1 MPYDEIEWQDI
12 TKYFLCKN
20 LRGGNVIMSLA
31 KILVEYI
38 CIKCSLDS
46 VSCTMLIINSLIHLT
61 AKCLEG
67 NSISE
72 DHELDYN

>member
-1 MPYDEIEWQDI
+1 
-12 TKYFLCKN
+12 
-20 LRGGNVIMSLA
+20 MSLA